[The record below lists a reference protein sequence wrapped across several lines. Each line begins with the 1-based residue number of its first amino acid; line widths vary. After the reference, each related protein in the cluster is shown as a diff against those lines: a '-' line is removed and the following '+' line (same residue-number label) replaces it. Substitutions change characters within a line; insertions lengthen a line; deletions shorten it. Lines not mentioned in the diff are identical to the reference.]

1 MEVPANERPVVAVMD
16 SESYFNIT
24 RGATFSDL
32 IFRGDYGLLRD
43 KSNNEAKQMIK
54 SCEIDESKEDEFSKY
69 KALAF
74 TQSTKEKCVE
84 TGF

>member
-1 MEVPANERPVVAVMD
+1 MPANERPEVAVMD

-24 RGATFSDL
+24 RGATFSDI

-54 SCEIDESKEDEFSKY
+54 SCEIDEMGEDEFSKY

-74 TQSTKEKCVE
+74 TESTKKKCVE